1 MNQMFRLKFR
11 KFQKD
16 VFGITRLSKNCLSG
30 NYLGT
35 GLPQCWH
42 AQQKLT
48 KLLWSA
54 SFFIENHREVVCAQ
68 IKMVLDGKWNQSGID
83 RYNIVSI
90 FVKPKF
96 VCFSQCWCGKI
107 LNNESGWQKSRC
119 LSTMYFILTFKI

>member
-1 MNQMFRLKFR
+1 MFRLKFR

-54 SFFIENHREVVCAQ
+54 SFFIENHREVMCVCTNKNGFGWK
-68 IKMVLDGKWNQSGID
+68 IEPKWN
-83 RYNIVSI
+83 
-90 FVKPKF
+90 
-96 VCFSQCWCGKI
+96 
-107 LNNESGWQKSRC
+107 
-119 LSTMYFILTFKI
+119 